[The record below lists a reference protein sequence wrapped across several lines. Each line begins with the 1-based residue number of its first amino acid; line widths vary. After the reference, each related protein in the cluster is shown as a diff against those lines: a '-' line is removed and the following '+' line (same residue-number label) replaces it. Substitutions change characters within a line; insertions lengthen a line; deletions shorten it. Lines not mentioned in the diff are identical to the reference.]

1 MRRKILRHI
10 CCGVIAMLLLAPS
23 CGSAAASET
32 SGAIRFPFRDL
43 PAADIKKEMGL
54 GWNLGNTMDG
64 HSGFMPSE
72 TAWQSVV
79 TTGELIDAVHAAGF
93 NTVRIPVT
101 WGLKIDD
108 ENNYTIDPAWLNR
121 VREIAEYCLRQD
133 MYVVINIHHDG
144 AEQTGWL
151 RIAAEDEALETVK
164 EKFARVW
171 EQIAQAFSGYDEH
184 VIFESMNEVKGDD
197 DSQAGILRDFQMIN
211 ELNQIFV
218 DTVRSTGGNN
228 TRRWLLVPG
237 RYTNIVNTT
246 NEANGFILPDDPWND
261 ENRLMVSVHDYDYS
275 FGLLETMGITNW
287 SEDSAAKMARNF
299 QGLIDTF
306 TSKGVPVVLGEYGAV
321 NKNNTEARAYYYEVI
336 ARLARLSGV
345 VCCAWDQGWYDKTQ
359 DPDYSFALFD
369 RATGEAVCP
378 EIIAAILRGYFGAD
392 ETNGLKDID
401 SIQRGTKD
409 HPVETVP
416 VSSLT
421 LSTHTLSL
429 TAGSWADV
437 TAEVQP
443 ADADEAVLYVT
454 SDPSVATVYG
464 GFIRAKGVGW
474 CIVTAAAQSGKVR
487 EQIEVTV
494 YPDETLSSPLESID
508 TDADAYTVAVSA
520 TKQIEVTLPDGTNE
534 AVSFT
539 CSDPGIV
546 TVGKLGKLSGKSVGT
561 AYVVLTTRSGLSK
574 TVRVDVTPI
583 VSPENSLD
591 IAIYAYYNDE
601 EHSFYNNC
609 QGETVTIAG
618 NGIYTLTLDCET
630 DLSEE
635 AMEAGVTSLA
645 GVGAIYLA
653 DSEGKNGLLAS
664 CDIFYDEI
672 SLDGVDLTITQTEPK
687 TALKAGDRFDTND
700 PVNAWDGSSVS
711 EASAEDYMISFE
723 GNPAP
728 KSITVTFTIS
738 NFVLAKDAEGE
749 APETIPAAISLP
761 ADAVRLD
768 SASAVSYAATL
779 SPADTTDTACFVS
792 NDPGVVWVSPVSV
805 KPEVKGLATIELI
818 PIGPGDATVS
828 VRTQSGETREFDVTV
843 TSSRP
848 ALDGTMDVYT
858 GPSTFVLP
866 EPADTEESPEASPM
880 RSVEASPLPAN
891 NEKPEGGA
899 LQAVMFA
906 LLGAVG
912 GAVVLGGIILAVR
925 AYVRKKNK

>member
-1 MRRKILRHI
+1 MKRNILRRI
-10 CCGVIAMLLLAPS
+10 LCGAIAVLLLAPS
-23 CGSAAASET
+23 IGAAAAS
-32 SGAIRFPFRDL
+32 SGTLGTIRLPFRDL
-43 PAADIKKEMGL
+43 PAAQITKEMGL

-72 TAWQSVV
+72 TAWQSLV
-79 TTGELIDAVHAAGF
+79 TTGELIDAVHDAGF

-108 ENNYTIDPAWLNR
+108 EHDYTIDPAWLNR

-133 MYVVINIHHDG
+133 MYVIINIHHDG

-151 RIAAEDEALETVK
+151 RIAAEDETLETVK

-171 EQIAQAFSGYDEH
+171 EQIALTFSGYDEH

-197 DSQAGILRDFQMIN
+197 DTQDGILRDFQVIN

-237 RYTNIVNTT
+237 RYTNILNTT
-246 NEANGFILPDDPWND
+246 NEANGFALPDDPWND
-261 ENRLMVSVHDYDYS
+261 QNRLMVSVHDYDYS
-275 FGLLETMGITNW
+275 FGLLETMGITKW
-287 SEDSAAKMARNF
+287 SEDSAAKMARHF
-299 QGLIDTF
+299 QRLIDTF

-321 NKNNTEARAYYYEVI
+321 NKNNTEARAYYYEVM

-345 VCCAWDQGWYDKTQ
+345 VPCAWDQGWYDKTQ

-369 RATGEAVCP
+369 RATGEAVYP

-392 ETNGLKDID
+392 ETAGLKDID
-401 SIQRGTKD
+401 SIERGTKD

-416 VSSLT
+416 VSSIALPA
-421 LSTHTLSL
+421 HTLSL
-429 TAGSWADV
+429 ADGSWAAV
-437 TAEVQP
+437 TAEMQP
-443 ADADEAVLYVT
+443 ADADEAVLYAT
-454 SDPSVATVYG
+454 SDPSVATVYD
-464 GFIRAKGVGW
+464 GFIRARGIGR
-474 CIVTAAAQSGKVR
+474 CIVTAAVQSGKVR

-508 TDADAYTVAVSA
+508 TDADAYTVAVAA
-520 TKQIEVTLPDGTNE
+520 TGRIEVALPDGTDD

-539 CSDPGIV
+539 SFDPGIV
-546 TVGKLGKLSGKSVGT
+546 TVGKLGTLTGKSIGA

-583 VSPENSLD
+583 VTPENALD
-591 IAIYAYYNDE
+591 VAIYAYYNDE

-618 NGIYTLTLDCET
+618 NGTYTLTLDCET

-635 AMEAGVTSLA
+635 AMEAGVKSLA

-653 DSEGKNGLLAS
+653 DTEGKNGLLVS
-664 CDIFYDEI
+664 CDILYDEI
-672 SLDGVDLTITQTEPK
+672 SLDGTDLTITQTEPK

-700 PVNAWDGSSVS
+700 PVNAWDGSSVA
-711 EASAEDYMISFE
+711 EAAAEDYVISFE
-723 GNPAP
+723 GNSAP

-749 APETIPAAISLP
+749 APETIPAAVSLP
-761 ADAVRLD
+761 AEYVQLFSTDA
-768 SASAVSYAATL
+768 ASFSVTL
-779 SPADTTDTACFVS
+779 SPEDTTDTACFVS
-792 NDPGVVWVSPVSV
+792 NDPDVVWVSPVSV
-805 KPEVKGLATIELI
+805 KPDIKGLATIEFI

-828 VRTQSGETREFDVTV
+828 VRTQSGETREFAVTV

-866 EPADTEESPEASPM
+866 EPAEESTESSIVP
-880 RSVEASPLPAN
+880 RVETSPLPAN

-899 LQAVMFA
+899 LQVVMFA

-925 AYVRKKNK
+925 AYVRKQKK